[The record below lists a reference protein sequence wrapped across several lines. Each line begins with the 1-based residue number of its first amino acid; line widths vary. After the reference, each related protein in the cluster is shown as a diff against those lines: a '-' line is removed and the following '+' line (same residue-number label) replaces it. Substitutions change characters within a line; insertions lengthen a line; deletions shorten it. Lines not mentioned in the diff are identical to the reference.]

1 MKIKG
6 IVFDIGQTLVYYP
19 IPLNWS
25 ALYRPAFESIAKHHG
40 LSITE
45 DEYTHIGNTLVKYN
59 ARITPRETEVP
70 SDVIFTEIL
79 EGTGIPMAYLDVI
92 KRDFYSY
99 FRNEARVYEEVP
111 ETLKA
116 LKSKGIMTGTLSDV
130 PYGMDNEFAFADIAE
145 VIGYIDI
152 PFTSNDAGYRKPHP
166 RGLEI
171 LAEKMKIVP
180 TEMIFVGDERKD
192 VECAVNAG
200 AVAVLINRDEEE
212 KDFGQDYTVR
222 SLKELPDIL
231 GRF

>member
-25 ALYRPAFESIAKHHG
+25 ALYRPAFESIAKKHG
-40 LSITE
+40 LNITE
-45 DEYTHIGNTLVKYN
+45 EEYAHIGKTLMKYN
-59 ARITPRETEVP
+59 TRITPRETEVP

-79 EGTGIPMAYLDVI
+79 EGTGIPMAFLDAI

-111 ETLKA
+111 ETLKF
-116 LKSKGIMTGTLSDV
+116 LKSMGIVTGTFSDV

-171 LAEKMKIVP
+171 LADKIKTVP
-180 TEMIFVGDERKD
+180 PEMIFVGDERKD
-192 VECAVNAG
+192 VECAVKAG
-200 AVAVLINRDEEE
+200 AVAVLINRDDEE
-212 KDFGQDYTVR
+212 KDFGQDYTIR

-231 GRF
+231 SRF